1 MAVRVQCPVCRAAL
15 SVNNPKYLVV
25 VHCHACGC
33 QFLADGKDLP
43 ETMEPA
49 PAEAESVRAED
60 DDIEEFQESWQAE
73 LPILTFC
80 RMCGELAAETQA
92 ACPACGEP
100 LPDEKPPSNRGWDPS
115 TKQARRFRRQAQI
128 LGVLWL
134 FLAYLLVDHDFWVG
148 GSRLP
153 LPEAISGARVMVPPI
168 PLMSTSLVCLAVF
181 ALVGQFWAVAVGGLS
196 NYLVLFLMV
205 WQANVLSLVVLG
217 AVIVLTH
224 IALHQAT
231 SGRFW

>member
-1 MAVRVQCPVCRAAL
+1 MAVRVHCPVCRAAL

-25 VHCHACGC
+25 VNCHACGC
-33 QFLADGKDLP
+33 EFLADGKDLP
-43 ETMEPA
+43 ETMEPLR
-49 PAEAESVRAED
+49 AEAENVPAEHD
-60 DDIEEFQESWQAE
+60 EIAEFQESWQAE

-80 RMCGELAAETQA
+80 PMCGELAAETQA

-100 LPDEKPPSNRGWDPS
+100 LPDQPQRGRGWDPS

-148 GSRLP
+148 GSRFLF
-153 LPEAISGARVMVPPI
+153 PEVISGARVALPPI
-168 PLMSTSLVCLAVF
+168 PIMSTSLVCLAVF

-205 WQANVLSLVVLG
+205 WQANVLSLVVLA

-224 IALHQAT
+224 VALHQAT